1 MMVALNEVTEIITDG
16 THYTPVDLGE
26 GVPFLTVKDMTPTG
40 LDFITSSKISADDFR
55 AADSG
60 NSAPKF
66 GDVLFS
72 KDGTVGK
79 VHVVSEEKQFAVLS
93 SIAIIRPK
101 SDLLDSRYLAWAL
114 RSPKLLS
121 AAEQRKTG
129 SAVRRIILADLKI
142 LEIPLPPL
150 SEQRRIASILDQADN
165 LRVLRRNS
173 LEVLKTIAVSYY
185 ESVELHSYDWT
196 EVALSDVVAPGDRI
210 NYGVVQPGE
219 EDRNGTPLI
228 RVGDLRNGVVDRS
241 KLRRIASE
249 VESGYSRSRISGNEV
264 LVSCVGSIGEVA
276 IIGPQ
281 DVGSNVARAVARVP
295 VRADVER
302 SYVAAVLRSDR
313 VQSYFHSELRTVSQP
328 TLNIKQLALTRIS
341 LPPRE
346 IQDKFRRVSA
356 SLETLVKSSR
366 LHLAHLDELFASL
379 QYRAFRGEL

>member
-1 MMVALNEVTEIITDG
+1 MAGGPIFSRRYWPYFQSALTT
-16 THYTPVDLGE
+16 
-26 GVPFLTVKDMTPTG
+26 
-40 LDFITSSKISADDFR
+40 
-55 AADSG
+55 AANSG
-60 NSAPKF
+60 DIAWEKC
-66 GDVLFS
+66 
-72 KDGTVGK
+72 GK
-79 VHVVSEEKQFAVLS
+79 
-93 SIAIIRPK
+93 
-101 SDLLDSRYLAWAL
+101 
-114 RSPKLLS
+114 
-121 AAEQRKTG
+121 
-129 SAVRRIILADLKI
+129 
-142 LEIPLPPL
+142 
-150 SEQRRIASILDQADN
+150 
-165 LRVLRRNS
+165 RV
-173 LEVLKTIAVSYY
+173 KTIAVSHY

-241 KLRRIASE
+241 QLRRISSE

-295 VRADVER
+295 VRVDVER
-302 SYVAAVLRSDR
+302 SYVAAVLRSAR

-366 LHLAHLDELFASL
+366 LHLAKLAELFASL
-379 QYRAFRGEL
+379 QHRAFRGEL